1 MTPDFRIIAGGEDV
15 SATFRDRLMGLTVT
29 DEDGGKAD
37 RIEIEVDDREGRVAF
52 PDMDTLLDVSL
63 GFRRPFGGS
72 DLSYMGR
79 YAVDGVAGAGPA
91 QRMRITAT
99 AADMKGDI
107 RAPKTRAW
115 EAVTLKDIVA
125 KIAAEAKLKP
135 VVGES
140 VAGAHWPYIAQ
151 TAESDLHF
159 LTRIAATL
167 DATAKPAGGSLVVQR
182 RGEGKTAAGDA
193 ISAVA
198 IDAGRIASWTWK
210 VDGRAEYRQVEA
222 GWSDTTSGQRR
233 KITRGSGKPVQR
245 LRHLYASA
253 EEATRACEGELSRA
267 GRAPLSISVDLAGFE
282 PALFAGGTAT
292 LSGLRDELNGE
303 WHVARV
309 SHELG
314 GSGLTTKFDGKRAR
328 S

>member
-1 MTPDFRIIAGGEDV
+1 MTPDFRIVAGGEDV
-15 SATFRDRLMGLTVT
+15 SGNFRDRLLGLTVT

-37 RIEIEVDDREGRVAF
+37 RIEIEVDDRDGRVAF

-63 GFRRPFGGS
+63 GFRQPFGGS
-72 DLSYMGR
+72 ALSYMGR

-115 EAVTLKDIVA
+115 EDKTLKDIVA

-135 VVGES
+135 VVGQS
-140 VAGAHWPYIAQ
+140 VGSAHWPYIAQ
-151 TAESDLHF
+151 TVESDLHF

-167 DATAKPAGGSLVVQR
+167 DATAKPAGGALVVQR

-193 ISAVA
+193 VTPVA

-222 GWSDTTSGQRR
+222 EWSDTPAGQRR
-233 KITRGSGKPVQR
+233 KVTRGQGKPVQR

-253 EEATRACEGELSRA
+253 EEATRACDGELSRA
-267 GRAPLSISVDLAGFE
+267 GRASLSISVDLAGFE
-282 PALFAGGTAT
+282 PGLFAGGSVS
-292 LSGLRDELNGE
+292 LSGLRSELEGE
-303 WHVARV
+303 WHIARV
-309 SHELG
+309 THELG
-314 GSGLTTKFDGKRAR
+314 GGGLITKFDGKRAR
-328 S
+328 G